1 MIEHTYNLP
10 FYKGRPYKC
19 VLVTLSDSG
28 WCFEI
33 MEWVILRF
41 KLKLRNT
48 YKFKDL
54 IVTFEKLM
62 QKRDDSEK
70 PIERIE

>member
-19 VLVTLSDSG
+19 VLVTLGDSG
-28 WCFEI
+28 WCFDILEL
-33 MEWVILRF
+33 VILRF
-41 KLKLRNT
+41 KLKLGNA

-54 IVTFEKLM
+54 IRIILLLKNSCKREKTVKNL
-62 QKRDDSEK
+62 
-70 PIERIE
+70 